1 MGGPARCVTIRPRRQ
16 CEVGSLVR
24 VVTVRTRVISLLLP
38 AVVGGSVLFTAGCAS
53 DPEVVRAVPTFPS
66 SERAGASAPK
76 PRDTLLPA
84 DCDTVFSGVD
94 MSALLGQPIDSIKA
108 KAVVGVSAPA
118 VGRLEKVTCLYRRS
132 ATKTGP
138 TDVDLNLYAYT
149 DAQAADHHIDTN
161 IAVERA
167 SSHAV
172 EQLSIGTARAV
183 LLAQDGQS
191 ILFVVN
197 GRSAVCLT
205 MRNGVVPDDQMRPIM
220 LDLAQRVL
228 PNLAPEPAP
237 APTVEPR

>member
-1 MGGPARCVTIRPRRQ
+1 
-16 CEVGSLVR
+16 VG
-24 VVTVRTRVISLLLP
+24 TRVTLLLLP
-38 AVVGGSVLFTAGCAS
+38 AVVGGVVLFTAGCGS

-66 SERAGASAPK
+66 SQHGGAAAAK

-94 MSALLGQPIDSIKA
+94 MSALLGQPVDSIKA

-132 ATKTGP
+132 ASKAGP

-149 DAQAADHHIDTN
+149 DSEAADHHTDTN
-161 IAVERA
+161 IAAEKA
-167 SSHAV
+167 NSHAV

-191 ILFVVN
+191 MLFVVN
-197 GRSAVCLT
+197 GRSAVCLI

-220 LDLAQRVL
+220 VDLAQRVL
-228 PNLAPEPAP
+228 PNLAPEPPPAP
-237 APTVEPR
+237 AVEPR

>member
-1 MGGPARCVTIRPRRQ
+1 MLC
-16 CEVGSLVR
+16 S
-24 VVTVRTRVISLLLP
+24 
-38 AVVGGSVLFTAGCAS
+38 AGCAS
-53 DPEVVRAVPTFPS
+53 DPEIALAVPTFPS
-66 SERAGASAPK
+66 GQHGGASAPK

-84 DCDTVFSGVD
+84 DCETVFSGVD

-132 ATKTGP
+132 ATKAGP

-149 DAQAADHHIDTN
+149 DAEAADHHTDTN
-161 IAVERA
+161 IAAERA
-167 SSHAV
+167 SSHAA
-172 EQLSIGTARAV
+172 ENLSIGTARAV
-183 LLAQDGQS
+183 MLAQDGQS
-191 ILFVVN
+191 MLFVVN
-197 GRSAVCLT
+197 GRSAVNLT

-228 PNLAPEPAP
+228 PNLAPEPAAP

>member
-1 MGGPARCVTIRPRRQ
+1 
-16 CEVGSLVR
+16 L
-24 VVTVRTRVISLLLP
+24 
-38 AVVGGSVLFTAGCAS
+38 AGCGS
-53 DPEVVRAVPTFPS
+53 DPEVIRAVPTFS
-66 SERAGASAPK
+66 SDQHGGAAAAK

-84 DCDTVFSGVD
+84 DCETVFSGVA
-94 MSALLGQPIDSIKA
+94 MTALLGQPVDSIKA

-118 VGRLEKVTCLYRRS
+118 VGRLEKVTCLYRRA

-149 DAQAADHHIDTN
+149 DAEAADHHTDTN
-161 IAVERA
+161 IAAERA
-167 SSHAV
+167 NSHAV
-172 EQLSIGTARAV
+172 ENMSIGTARAV

-191 ILFVVN
+191 MLFVVN
-197 GRSAVCLT
+197 GRSAVNLT

-237 APTVEPR
+237 PPPTVEPR